1 MQTKDSEDPPARFD
15 LFWILKIEL
24 LDVIC
29 KFLTIYKEIQRL
41 DYAVLYVFL
50 NYNYDHYQEGMG

>member
-1 MQTKDSEDPPARFD
+1 M
-15 LFWILKIEL
+15 
-24 LDVIC
+24 IC
-29 KFLTIYKEIQRL
+29 KFLTIYEEIQCL

>member
-1 MQTKDSEDPPARFD
+1 MAQLASIRHMSGQVSRGSVGEYQAY
-15 LFWILKIEL
+15 
-24 LDVIC
+24 VIC